1 MRTVVRNDVARDQST
16 APRWLITVAALLPL
30 GLLFIA
36 FAAGIAIPLWLFLA
50 VLAWSL
56 LMPAWTALG
65 AASAGET
72 DGTRSRIAGE
82 ARDIEPR
89 IEQLNTLHRLEDL
102 IDPAVF
108 EVTGSEVSPTGFV
121 FHGRLRATPEDVQ
134 AHVVHVAGALLGRTP
149 HVMVHEDAQ
158 RRPYLLVASRELDT
172 VFAQSVP
179 PRRPLVNAGLFAATL
194 VTTTFAGAAH
204 QGVNLFERP
213 EAWTLGLPY
222 GLGVML
228 ILGVHEMGHYLAG
241 RYHGVPVSLPYFIPL
256 PFALGTFGAFIRLP
270 PLLKTRR
277 QLFDIGVAGPLAGL
291 AVAIPALALGLR
303 WSTVLPAETVADAG
317 VHMQGVSVN
326 ASMLLTLVSKLAIGK
341 SLSTGHYLVLH
352 PLAFAGW
359 LGLMITALNL
369 LPVGQLDG
377 GHVARAL
384 FGQSRAQAIGS
395 ATIFGMVALGLFVWS
410 GLLFWALVVFFIAGT
425 PGMPPMEDVT
435 PIDTRR
441 RALAWFSFALLALI
455 LLPFPHA
462 LSPEIGLHCP
472 YL

>member
-1 MRTVVRNDVARDQST
+1 MSPKHVTRDRNV
-16 APRWLITVAALLPL
+16 RWLAAAVSLLPFA
-30 GLLFIA
+30 LLFIA
-36 FAAGIAIPLWLFLA
+36 FAAGIAIPLWIFLL

-56 LMPAWTALG
+56 VMPAWTPRDETPARAG
-65 AASAGET
+65 SDTRPHVASEAAGIAS
-72 DGTRSRIAGE
+72 RS
-82 ARDIEPR
+82 
-89 IEQLNTLHRLEDL
+89 EQLNTLHRLEDL

-108 EVTGSEVSPTGFV
+108 EVTGSELAPSGLV
-121 FHGRLRATPEDVQ
+121 FHGHLRVSPADVQ
-134 AHVVHVAGALLGRTP
+134 EHVAHLATHVVGRTP

-158 RRPYLLVASRELDT
+158 GKPYLLIPNRELET
-172 VFAQSVP
+172 VLVQSIP
-179 PRRPLVNAGLFAATL
+179 PRRPLINAGLFVATL

-204 QGVNLFERP
+204 QGVNVFERP
-213 EAWTLGLPY
+213 EAWTVGLPY

-241 RYHGVPVSLPYFIPL
+241 RYHGVPVSLPYFIPI
-256 PFALGTFGAFIRLP
+256 PFGLGTFGAFIRLP

-291 AVAIPALALGLR
+291 AVAVPALALGLR
-303 WSTVLPAETVADAG
+303 WSTVLPIDASASAG
-317 VHMQGVSVN
+317 GHMQGVSVN
-326 ASMLLTLVSKLAIGK
+326 ASMLLALVSKMAIGET
-341 SLSTGHYLVLH
+341 LSTGHYLLLH

-395 ATIFGMVALGLFVWS
+395 ATLFGMVALGLFVWS
-410 GLLFWALVVFFIAGT
+410 GLLFWALVVFFIAGA
-425 PGMPPMEDVT
+425 PGIPPMEDVT
-435 PIDTRR
+435 PIDPRR

-462 LSPEIGLHCP
+462 LSPDIGLHCP
-472 YL
+472 YV

>member
-1 MRTVVRNDVARDQST
+1 MAPNEVARDQ
-16 APRWLITVAALLPL
+16 PRAAHWFATVAALLPFA
-30 GLLFIA
+30 LLFVA
-36 FAAGIAIPLWLFLA
+36 FAAGIVIPLWLFLL

-56 LMPAWTALG
+56 LMPAWTPRR
-65 AASAGET
+65 AAPA
-72 DGTRSRIAGE
+72 DGTPGTESHVARE
-82 ARDIEPR
+82 AREFEPR
-89 IEQLNTLHRLEDL
+89 SEQLNTLHRLEDL
-102 IDPAVF
+102 IDPVVF
-108 EVTGSEVSPTGFV
+108 EVTGSEVTPTGLI
-121 FHGRLRATPEDVQ
+121 FHGRLRTSPEDVQ

-149 HVMVHEDAQ
+149 HVMVHEDEQ
-158 RRPYLLVASRELDT
+158 RRPYLLVASAELDAAFT
-172 VFAQSVP
+172 QSIP
-179 PRRPLVNAGLFAATL
+179 PRRPLINFALFAATL

-204 QGVNLFERP
+204 QGVNVLERP
-213 EAWTLGLPY
+213 EAWTIGLPY

-241 RYHGVPVSLPYFIPL
+241 RYHGVPVSLPYFIPI

-270 PLLKTRR
+270 PLLKTRK

-291 AVAIPALALGLR
+291 AVAIPALALGLQ
-303 WSTVLPAETVADAG
+303 WSTVLPVEPAG
-317 VHMQGVSVN
+317 VEGSHMAQGVGVN
-326 ASMLLTLVSKLAIGK
+326 ASMLLALVSKLAIGET
-341 SLSTGHYLVLH
+341 LTTGHYLVLH

-377 GHVARAL
+377 GHIARAL
-384 FGQSRAQAIGS
+384 FGQSRAQAVGK
-395 ATIFGMVALGLFVWS
+395 ATLFAMVALGLFVWS

-435 PIDTRR
+435 PIDPRR
-441 RALAWFSFALLALI
+441 QALAWFSFALLALI

-472 YL
+472 YV

>member
-1 MRTVVRNDVARDQST
+1 MSVGQNVIAQDHPRG
-16 APRWLITVAALLPL
+16 PRWLATVAALLPFA
-30 GLLFIA
+30 LLFVA
-36 FAAGIAIPLWLFLA
+36 FAAGIPIPLWVFLL

-56 LMPAWTALG
+56 LMPAWTPRREVPADGRRDTETGVARG
-65 AASAGET
+65 A
-72 DGTRSRIAGE
+72 RE
-82 ARDIEPR
+82 AERR
-89 IEQLNTLHRLEDL
+89 TEQLNTLHRLEDL

-108 EVTGSEVSPTGFV
+108 EVTGSEIDPSGLV
-121 FHGRLRATPEDVQ
+121 FHGHHRRSPEDVQ
-134 AHVVHVAGALLGRTP
+134 AHVAHVAGALLGRKA
-149 HVMVHEDAQ
+149 HVMVQEGAQ
-158 RRPYLLVASRELDT
+158 RRPYLLVASPALDAVLT
-172 VFAQSVP
+172 QP
-179 PRRPLVNAGLFAATL
+179 LGPRRPLVNLALFVATL

-204 QGVNLFERP
+204 QGVNLLERP
-213 EAWTLGLPY
+213 EAWTAGLPY

-241 RYHGVPVSLPYFIPL
+241 RFHGVPVSLPYFIPV

-270 PLLKTRR
+270 PLLKTRK

-291 AVAIPALALGLR
+291 AVAVPALALGLQ
-303 WSTVLPAETVADAG
+303 WSTVLPVETAADAG
-317 VHMQGVSVN
+317 AHMQGVSVN
-326 ASMLLTLVSKLAIGK
+326 ASMLLALVSKLAIGE
-341 SLSTGHYLVLH
+341 SLSEGHYLLLH

-384 FGQSRAQAIGS
+384 FGQSRAHAIGR
-395 ATIFGMVALGLFVWS
+395 ATMFAMVALGLFVWS

-435 PIDTRR
+435 PIDPRR

-472 YL
+472 YV

>member
-1 MRTVVRNDVARDQST
+1 MAGNDLARDRLSGQ
-16 APRWLITVAALLPL
+16 RWLATAIALLPFV
-30 GLLFIA
+30 LLFIA
-36 FAAGIAIPLWLFLA
+36 FSAGIPIPLWVFLLVLAWSFLMPTWAAGIA
-50 VLAWSL
+50 V
-56 LMPAWTALG
+56 PA
-65 AASAGET
+65 
-72 DGTRSRIAGE
+72 DGTERMGRPNDADESG
-82 ARDIEPR
+82 RDR
-89 IEQLNTLHRLEDL
+89 RAEQLNSLHRLEDL
-102 IDPAVF
+102 IDPAIF
-108 EVTGSEVSPTGFV
+108 EVTGSEVTAAGLV
-121 FHGRLRATPEDVQ
+121 FHGRLQASPED
-134 AHVVHVAGALLGRTP
+134 ARTHVAYVAGALLRRTP
-149 HVMVHEDAQ
+149 HVMVQEDA
-158 RRPYLLVASRELDT
+158 RGRPYVLVASPELDA
-172 VFAQSVP
+172 VFAQAIP
-179 PRRPLVNAGLFAATL
+179 PTRPLVHLGLFAATL

-204 QGVNLFERP
+204 QGVNLLDRP
-213 EAWTLGLPY
+213 DAWMAGLPY

-241 RYHGVPVSLPYFIPL
+241 RYHGVPVSLPYFIPV

-303 WSTVLPAETVADAG
+303 WSTVLPLETAADTSA
-317 VHMQGVSVN
+317 HMQGVSVN
-326 ASMLLTLVSKLAIGK
+326 ASMLLTFVSKLAIGDA
-341 SLSTGHYLVLH
+341 LTAGHYVLLH

-384 FGQSRAQAIGS
+384 FGQSRAAAIGK
-395 ATIFGMVALGLFVWS
+395 ATLFGMVALGLFVWS

-435 PIDTRR
+435 PIDPRR
-441 RALAWFSFALLALI
+441 KALAWFSFALLALI

-472 YL
+472 YV

>member
-1 MRTVVRNDVARDQST
+1 MVPNEVSRREQQH
-16 APRWLITVAALLPL
+16 PRWLPAVISLLPFALL
-30 GLLFIA
+30 FMA
-36 FAAGIAIPLWLFLA
+36 FAAGIAVPLWVYLL
-50 VLAWSL
+50 VLAWCL
-56 LMPAWTALG
+56 LMPTWMRG
-65 AASAGET
+65 PNPRT
-72 DGTRSRIAGE
+72 DQGG
-82 ARDIEPR
+82 DNEPR
-89 IEQLNTLHRLEDL
+89 VLPETLATESRSEQLNTLHRLEDL

-108 EVTGSEVSPTGFV
+108 EVTGSEVMPAGLA
-121 FHGRLRATPEDVQ
+121 FHGRLRASPEDAQ
-134 AHVVHVAGALLGRTP
+134 AHVTHVAGALLGRTP
-149 HVMVHEDAQ
+149 PVMLHEDVQ
-158 RRPYLLVASRELDT
+158 GRPYLLVASPELET
-172 VFAQSVP
+172 IFTQSNP
-179 PRRPLVNAGLFAATL
+179 PRRPLVNLALFAATL

-213 EAWTLGLPY
+213 EDWTIGLPY

-228 ILGVHEMGHYLAG
+228 ILGVHEMGHYLAAQ
-241 RYHGVPVSLPYFIPL
+241 YHGVPVSLPYFIPI

-270 PLLKTRR
+270 PLLRTRK

-303 WSTVLPAETVADAG
+303 WSEVLPVEAAASQG
-317 VHMQGVSVN
+317 SHMAQGVSVN
-326 ASMLLTLVSKLAIGK
+326 ASMLLALVSKLAIGE
-341 SLSTGHYLVLH
+341 SLTAGHYLILH

-384 FGQSRAQAIGS
+384 FGQSRAQAIGR
-395 ATIFGMVALGLFVWS
+395 ATLFGMVALGLFVWS
-410 GLLFWALVVFFIAGT
+410 GLLFWAFLVFFIAGT

-435 PIDTRR
+435 PIDARR
-441 RALAWFSFALLALI
+441 RALAWSSFALLALI

-472 YL
+472 YV

>member
-1 MRTVVRNDVARDQST
+1 MTARGEVARDQPR
-16 APRWLITVAALLPL
+16 APHWLATVVTLLPFALL
-30 GLLFIA
+30 FVA
-36 FAAGIAIPLWLFLA
+36 FAAGIAIPLWLFLL

-56 LMPAWTALG
+56 LMPAWTPRAG
-65 AASAGET
+65 ASADAT
-72 DGTRSRIAGE
+72 DASHPRIDGDASG
-82 ARDIEPR
+82 AEPR
-89 IEQLNTLHRLEDL
+89 VEQLNTLHRLEDL

-108 EVTGSEVSPTGFV
+108 EVTGSEVRQAGLI
-121 FHGRLRATPEDVQ
+121 FHGRLRVSPEDVQ
-134 AHVVHVAGALLGRTP
+134 AHVTHVAGALLGRTR
-149 HVMVHEDAQ
+149 HVMVHEDDQ
-158 RRPYLLVASRELDT
+158 HRPYLLVASRELDV
-172 VFAQSVP
+172 VFTQSIP
-179 PRRPLVNAGLFAATL
+179 PRRPLVNLALFAATL
-194 VTTTFAGAAH
+194 VTTTFAGATH

-213 EAWTLGLPY
+213 EAWTIGLPY

-241 RYHGVPVSLPYFIPL
+241 RSHGVPVSLPYFIPI
-256 PFALGTFGAFIRLP
+256 PFALGTFGAFIQLP

-291 AVAIPALALGLR
+291 AVAIPALALGLQ
-303 WSTVLPAETVADAG
+303 WSTVLPGETAVDTGAQM
-317 VHMQGVSVN
+317 HGVSVN
-326 ASMLLTLVSKLAIGK
+326 ASMLLTLVSKLAIGE
-341 SLSTGHYLVLH
+341 SLTTGHYLVLH

-384 FGQSRAQAIGS
+384 FGQSRAMAIGR
-395 ATIFGMVALGLFVWS
+395 ATMFAMVALGLFVWS

-462 LSPEIGLHCP
+462 LSPDIGLHCP